1 MPDVVR
7 HMIRR
12 IWDHLCHV
20 TGTTTNQKQSK
31 TTIFLQKEEETQ
43 LSFSKNIESDIP
55 KTGVYHNNIWSA
67 QLRELRV

>member
-1 MPDVVR
+1 MADVVR

-43 LSFSKNIESDIP
+43 LSFLKNIESDVLIR
-55 KTGVYHNNIWSA
+55 KANNASQNWSIS
-67 QLRELRV
+67 